1 MLASVSE
8 SFWSPAIWLPPN
20 ITWQSF
26 DSEPGYAQFYDL
38 AYPFPLAIVLIAVRF
53 VVERDIFRPLGK
65 SLKIKDTTYRNPEAN
80 PVLESAYVA
89 RQKDY
94 QALSKA
100 AGLTERQIEMV
111 QAETNGRK
119 VSRGCAK
126 IVHKN
131 YDPLDQN
138 QLINV

>member
-1 MLASVSE
+1 MNMLASVSE

-20 ITWQSF
+20 ITWESF

-53 VVERDIFRPLGK
+53 VVERAIFRPLGK

-94 QALSKA
+94 QAISKA
-100 AGLTERQIEMV
+100 AGLTERQVERWFRQRQM
-111 QAETNGRK
+111 AGRL
-119 VSRGCAK
+119 VGVVLR
-126 IVHKN
+126 
-131 YDPLDQN
+131 
-138 QLINV
+138 